1 MNDLSSNS
9 ITCTAPAQHNTTQHA
24 WTTMNIERAKNVL
37 NIPKQTIQ
45 PNVDNFN
52 KNFCTLCKKQIA
64 LCERAKRKANRKR
77 RKQWSQVIGIAHLF
91 CEVQKLIDREWL
103 RPQKFKVSTWDRSF
117 SENNFL
123 STLLFIDWYYYFKTI
138 WCAANFSRSWVFACP
153 FAAETMLLDGSPS
166 IAFVRPSKLIMSC
179 HRSMSGICVPLHI
192 LTHCILFSLW
202 QFITVN
208 GLCVYTPVRPSHQQ
222 SLNLKTMKYN

>member
-1 MNDLSSNS
+1 MIFLR
-9 ITCTAPAQHNTTQHA
+9 IQLHAQHQHNTTQHA

-64 LCERAKRKANRKR
+64 LCERAKKKANRKR

-117 SENNFL
+117 SENNFSL
-123 STLLFIDWYYYFKTI
+123 PCYLLI
-138 WCAANFSRSWVFACP
+138 
-153 FAAETMLLDGSPS
+153 
-166 IAFVRPSKLIMSC
+166 
-179 HRSMSGICVPLHI
+179 GIIILKQFGMCVLPISVEAGFLRQRC
-192 LTHCILFSLW
+192 L
-202 QFITVN
+202 
-208 GLCVYTPVRPSHQQ
+208 PVHLPQKQCCLMDRRV
-222 SLNLKTMKYN
+222 